1 METHEPGDDVRA
13 IEAVN
18 ARQFGSLNW
27 SPGAS
32 GDWET
37 VAADFHPD
45 ASLFPA
51 ARPARRQT
59 VEDFVARMR
68 GLAGTTLHSF
78 REEVLGTHVHVF
90 GNVALAVA
98 ACAITENDA
107 EVNRGVEML
116 LLVRD
121 GGQWRIVSQT
131 WDTESPSKPIP
142 AFLTTNQPG
151 AESSGGASILTRS
164 DP

>member
-1 METHEPGDDVRA
+1 METHEHREDVRA
-13 IEAVN
+13 IEAII

-27 SPGAS
+27 NPGTE

-37 VAADFHPD
+37 FASDFHP
-45 ASLFPA
+45 AAALFPA

-59 VEDFVARMR
+59 VKDFVARMK
-68 GLAGTTLHSF
+68 GLAGTTLRSF

-90 GNVALAVA
+90 GNVAVAVA
-98 ACAITENDA
+98 ACEITENDT

-121 GGQWRIVSQT
+121 EGQWRIVSQA
-131 WDTESPSKPIP
+131 WDAENPSKPIP
-142 AFLTTNQPG
+142 AFLTAGNSKAGEREPD
-151 AESSGGASILTRS
+151 A